1 MMKRFLNAILK
12 GFRFIL
18 SIGPIAGPV
27 ILVLIVC
34 IIFGGS
40 IFSFSRFV
48 SFDVFSKIGEPEI
61 HVAPVVSEIKKMNR
75 IYLLK
80 VLVGFFDKQEASEGK
95 VKKFRFTGDLV
106 DATSF
111 YWQRVRGHAFV
122 SINLKKLE
130 LLEQDQE
137 RKHLTLKLPLPEI
150 ESPTV
155 NMDPKNGT
163 VVYRKGYYWYTS
175 QKIKDEFYKN
185 AMPRAQAGIEKKVT
199 NPKYIAMAKDQA
211 GEIFTALFKPIGWTV
226 EIQWDEEK
234 KENPGSSV
242 AQNAK

>member
-95 VKKFRFTGDLV
+95 VKKL
-106 DATSF
+106 
-111 YWQRVRGHAFV
+111 
-122 SINLKKLE
+122 
-130 LLEQDQE
+130 
-137 RKHLTLKLPLPEI
+137 
-150 ESPTV
+150 
-155 NMDPKNGT
+155 
-163 VVYRKGYYWYTS
+163 
-175 QKIKDEFYKN
+175 
-185 AMPRAQAGIEKKVT
+185 
-199 NPKYIAMAKDQA
+199 
-211 GEIFTALFKPIGWTV
+211 
-226 EIQWDEEK
+226 
-234 KENPGSSV
+234 
-242 AQNAK
+242 